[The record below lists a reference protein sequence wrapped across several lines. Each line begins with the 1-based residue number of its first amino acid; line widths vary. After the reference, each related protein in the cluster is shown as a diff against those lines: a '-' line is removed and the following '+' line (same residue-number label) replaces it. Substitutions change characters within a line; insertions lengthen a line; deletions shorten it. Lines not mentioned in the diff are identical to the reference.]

1 MASSFDAIKNIAASG
16 MFAQRLR
23 VQLSASNL
31 ANAET
36 TRTAEG
42 GPYRRKDPVFQ
53 SVLQGVTAE
62 GTPLT
67 GVQVAGVQVS
77 KEPFIEKFDPNHP
90 DADPATGVVRY
101 PNVNPVEEMVNLTEA
116 SRSFEANVAVV
127 RAVRAMELS
136 AQDLLRVT

>member
-23 VQLSASNL
+23 VQLAASNL

-36 TRTAEG
+36 TRTPEG

-53 SVLQGVTAE
+53 AVLQGTSPD

-67 GVQVAGVQVS
+67 GVRVS
-77 KEPFIEKFDPNHP
+77 AIQPSSDPFIDKFDPNHP
-90 DADPATGVVRY
+90 DADPATGVVKF

-116 SRSFEANVAVV
+116 SRSFEANIAVV
-127 RAVRAMELS
+127 RAVRTMELS
-136 AQDLLRVT
+136 AQDLLRVQ

>member
-1 MASSFDAIKNIAASG
+1 MASSFDAIKNIAATG

-23 VQLSASNL
+23 VQLAASNI
-31 ANAET
+31 ANSET
-36 TRTAEG
+36 TRTPEG

-53 SVLQGVTAE
+53 AVLLGTSPD
-62 GTPLT
+62 GTPVT
-67 GVQVAGVQVS
+67 GVQVAGVQAS
-77 KEPFIEKFDPNHP
+77 QEPFVEKYDPSHP
-90 DADPATGVVRY
+90 DADANGVVKY

-136 AQDLLRVT
+136 AQDLLRVQ